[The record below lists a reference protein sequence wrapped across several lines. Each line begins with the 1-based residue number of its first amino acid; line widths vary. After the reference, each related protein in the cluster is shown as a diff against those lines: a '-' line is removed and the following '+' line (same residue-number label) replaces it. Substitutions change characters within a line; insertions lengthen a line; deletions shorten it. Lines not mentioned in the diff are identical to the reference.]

1 MPKVSIIVPV
11 YNTQKYI
18 EKCLNSLLNQTFKD
32 VEIILVNDGSKDNSE
47 TIIKKYIENF
57 ADKIKYISK
66 ENEGLSKARN
76 DGAKLATGE
85 YIMFVDSD
93 DYIANDLIENLKQY
107 MDRKIDLI
115 KYKLLTVDEND
126 IEINKVDGPVFEEV
140 KGEKAFEILRT
151 TDLMLEVACVYL
163 YRREFWNKHKFEF
176 TPKLYHED
184 FGLIP
189 LVLVQANSVVSTK
202 NYGYYYLQTNN
213 SITRNTDYTKSIKR
227 ANDVLIH
234 YDNMIGVLKKSNLTK
249 KTEEILKEY
258 YTNAVLNKVK
268 ELKKKD
274 RKNYIKEIKNRK
286 LIKNIKAH
294 NLKQLVKKMLLN
306 ISIDLFL
313 KIS

>member
-268 ELKKKD
+268 E
-274 RKNYIKEIKNRK
+274 
-286 LIKNIKAH
+286 
-294 NLKQLVKKMLLN
+294 
-306 ISIDLFL
+306 
-313 KIS
+313 